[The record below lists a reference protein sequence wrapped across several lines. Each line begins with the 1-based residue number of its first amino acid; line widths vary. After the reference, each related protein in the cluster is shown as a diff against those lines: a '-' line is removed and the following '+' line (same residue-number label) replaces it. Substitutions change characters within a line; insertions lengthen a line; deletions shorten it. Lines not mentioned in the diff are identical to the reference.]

1 MKVIAKIDGNR
12 VLCEVD
18 IAELA
23 LLNGFRSTY
32 DTGFQKEAMTAV
44 GAECNL
50 KKMVSTSQFVR
61 SVRPDVLKKT
71 RDQLEETIK
80 KIEDSMETI
89 SSLELFNI
97 LSEEKQIGEE

>member
-1 MKVIAKIDGNR
+1 MKVIAKIDGDR

-23 LLNGFRSTY
+23 FLHGFRSSY
-32 DTGFQKEAMTAV
+32 DTGFNKDKATTV

-61 SVRPDVLKKT
+61 SVRPQTLKKT
-71 RDQLEETIK
+71 KEQLEEVIS
-80 KIEDSMETI
+80 KIDDCMETI
-89 SSLELFNI
+89 SGLEIFTI
-97 LSEEKQIGEE
+97 LSEDKPIGEE